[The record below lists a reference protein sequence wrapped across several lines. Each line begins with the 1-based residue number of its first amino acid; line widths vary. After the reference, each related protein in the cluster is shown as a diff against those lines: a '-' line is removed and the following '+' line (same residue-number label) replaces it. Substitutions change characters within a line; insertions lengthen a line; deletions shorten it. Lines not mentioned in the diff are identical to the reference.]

1 MSVEPGHSSLT
12 RRERFERIVG
22 AERDRR
28 AGRIDVAIAALGD
41 ALEWPARVVL
51 ALAKLPVSE
60 ASETR
65 RVLEEGLDAWMA
77 EIGLSWLDES
87 DEISSVD
94 LDRPI
99 DDTELERAFADAE
112 VQTDEMHDVN
122 EVAARVLMQD
132 SMDLAELGG
141 DTLVP
146 VDASMSIQTDAAIVD
161 DLVGE
166 DSVPP
171 ESSES
176 DPQALAVLERWL
188 QNLEGS
194 GAGRAR

>member
-87 DEISSVD
+87 DEIPSVD

-146 VDASMSIQTDAAIVD
+146 VDASMSNQMDAAIVD

-166 DSVPP
+166 DSVHP